1 MMVAHDPVIFPTDPH
16 PVRPGTSAALT
27 ARTIDATIHP
37 PLVQAQES
45 VAALIPRLAVPLAS
59 PLLWSMLAG
68 TLVLLWLAR
77 RAKFRPAGLLLP
89 AAMLVTLTSFRPVG
103 REDSVSPTI
112 AEPTP
117 FIFEAPEVS
126 RPPTR
131 FEAPEVTRP
140 SRLFEVARPP
150 THRAVTVRVPRRERS
165 LGEQL
170 IASYPELVIVAQL
183 NAERFVHDEKQL
195 RAYVKDLNRRLRA
208 EARRR
213 ARDWDD
219 R

>member
-1 MMVAHDPVIFPTDPH
+1 MVAHDPVTFPTDPH

-77 RAKFRPAGLLLP
+77 RAKLRPAGILLP
-89 AAMLVTLTSFRPVG
+89 AAMLVTLTSFRPVD
-103 REDSVSPTI
+103 RDDNVAPLV
-112 AEPTP
+112 AEPSP
-117 FIFEAPEVS
+117 YIFEAPEEVP
-126 RPPTR
+126 RPPTIY
-131 FEAPEVTRP
+131 EVSEVPRP
-140 SRLFEVARPP
+140 PMLYEVARPP
-150 THRAVTVRVPRRERS
+150 APRTVTVRVPRGERT
-165 LGEQL
+165 LAEQL

-213 ARDWDD
+213 ARDRYD